1 MVGIDDSVGEGAP
14 TPGVGNNGSITGDK
28 VGGEN
33 EGASCKNAGAA
44 DIVENCTCIWD
55 VKAGEEKEPMKTVN
69 IAKNIE
75 QKEAINLLWNQH
87 TYD

>member
-1 MVGIDDSVGEGAP
+1 
-14 TPGVGNNGSITGDK
+14 
-28 VGGEN
+28 
-33 EGASCKNAGAA
+33 
-44 DIVENCTCIWD
+44 
-55 VKAGEEKEPMKTVN
+55 MKTVN